1 MDEFFSDEG
10 GDQKRTGFQSQ
21 EKKIGILKIFSDI
34 FIRDFSDLVGC
45 NPMRKN
51 IGDKNRIFD
60 SELNIRPFKKFEDMH
75 LD

>member
-1 MDEFFSDEG
+1 MDELFPTKVATNKEPVFKAE
-10 GDQKRTGFQSQ
+10 KRKSGF
-21 EKKIGILKIFSDI
+21 LKISDI

-51 IGDKNRIFD
+51 IGDNNRIFD